1 VSDVEKKTISAA
13 DEPTLKAAAIASIVK
28 VPTLMEWRIKA
39 HSHWMLPGDLAF
51 GSVAVMAWCI
61 YLWIL
66 LFMDESSIRDS
77 LTRSATAL
85 PMFSS
90 FFWWAAR
97 KKTVWNYTISSE
109 GGFVEFWE
117 DYFQTTK
124 YFFKGLAV
132 FAIVCVITMIAIA
145 PGLIW
150 AIAGIGGM
158 VILAGIKLMTWEN
171 DVSWQ
176 RFKWD
181 RPQIIFTDRKR
192 GLVVLERH
200 HNPELPFWENYL
212 YVQVFLPKDQIDDFL
227 ALCRKYAPGDVEYK
241 EGHFRE

>member
-1 VSDVEKKTISAA
+1 MERTSFSAA
-13 DEPTLKAAAIASIVK
+13 DEPRLKAAAIASIVK
-28 VPTLMEWRIKA
+28 KPILMKWKIKA

-66 LFMDESSIRDS
+66 LFMDDSSTRDS

-85 PMFSS
+85 PMFAS
-90 FFWWAAR
+90 FFWWGAR

-109 GGFVEFWE
+109 GGFIEFWE

-181 RPQIIFTDRKR
+181 RPQCIFTDRKR

-200 HNPELPFWENYL
+200 HNPDLPFWENYL

-227 ALCRKYAPGDVEYK
+227 ALCRKYAPSDVEYK

>member
-1 VSDVEKKTISAA
+1 MEKTSFCAA
-13 DEPTLKAAAIASIVK
+13 DEPRLKAAAIASIVK
-28 VPTLMEWRIKA
+28 APTLMEWRIKA
-39 HSHWMLPGDLAF
+39 HSHWIFPADVGF
-51 GSVAVMAWCI
+51 GSLALIGWSI
-61 YLWIL
+61 YLWIYF
-66 LFMDESSIRDS
+66 FMEES
-77 LTRSATAL
+77 LTREFFVVSGT
-85 PMFSS
+85 S
-90 FFWWAAR
+90 FPLVGTLVWLGAR

-117 DYFQTTK
+117 DYFQATK

-181 RPQIIFTDRKR
+181 RPQCIFTDRKR

-200 HNPELPFWENYL
+200 HNPDLPFWENYL

>member
-1 VSDVEKKTISAA
+1 VSDTEKDSISIA
-13 DEPTLKAAAIASIVK
+13 DEAALKHAAFASITK

-39 HSHWMLPGDLAF
+39 HSHWIFPADVGF
-51 GSVAVMAWCI
+51 GSLALIGWGI
-61 YLWIL
+61 YLWIYF
-66 LFMDESSIRDS
+66 FMEES
-77 LTRSATAL
+77 LTREFFVVSGT
-85 PMFSS
+85 S
-90 FFWWAAR
+90 FPLVGTLVWWGAR

-117 DYFQTTK
+117 DYFQATK

-181 RPQIIFTDRKR
+181 RPPCIFTDRKR

-200 HNPELPFWENYL
+200 HNPDLPFWENYL

>member
-1 VSDVEKKTISAA
+1 MEKTSFSAA
-13 DEPTLKAAAIASIVK
+13 DEPTLKAAAIASILER
-28 VPTLMEWRIKA
+28 PSLMEWRVKA
-39 HSHWMLPGDLAF
+39 HPHRTFPIDAGL
-51 GSVAVMAWCI
+51 GSFTAIGICI
-61 YLWIL
+61 FLWIQ
-66 LFMDESSIRDS
+66 LFMADSAIRDFFKYIIIIVP
-77 LTRSATAL
+77 LQ
-85 PMFSS
+85 MG
-90 FFWWAAR
+90 FFWWVAR
-97 KKTVWNYTISSE
+97 KKTVWNYTFSSE

-117 DYFQTTK
+117 DYFQATK

-132 FAIVCVITMIAIA
+132 FAIVCVITMVAIA

-150 AIAGIGGM
+150 AVIGIGGM
-158 VILAGIKLMTWEN
+158 VVLAAIRLMTWEN
-171 DVSWQ
+171 DVSWK
-176 RFKWD
+176 FFTWD

-212 YVQVFLPKDQIDDFL
+212 YIQVFLPKDQIDDFL